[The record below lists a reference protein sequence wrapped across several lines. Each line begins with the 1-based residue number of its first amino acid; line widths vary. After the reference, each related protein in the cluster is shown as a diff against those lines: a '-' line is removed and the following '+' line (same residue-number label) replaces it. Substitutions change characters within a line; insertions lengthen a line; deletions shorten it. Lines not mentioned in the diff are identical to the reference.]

1 MTRILVVED
10 DPSIRMGLEDTL
22 TAKGYEVEVVGRGSE
37 GAERAISGRYDLVV
51 LDVMLPDIDGFEV
64 CRRIRNSKSPSRRVP
79 VIILSA
85 RGAELDRVRGLELGA
100 DDYVTKPFSL
110 MELLA
115 RVASVLRRSQ
125 GETREPVGLAFG
137 DLEIDLVGQVAT
149 RAGLRIEMPSR
160 AFAILKVFAKRPGE
174 VVSRDVLLD
183 EAWATGTIEHPHR
196 RHLMLRRAR
205 GQAKPRWLVTSTA
218 RATSSTSRARQC
230 DGRAATDPRAR
241 ARRLWR
247 RGEAARDAGRE
258 ARGRSPR
265 GGSRRGPDDRARHA
279 FGRVRRRCPR
289 RADG

>member
-22 TAKGYEVEVVGRGSE
+22 AAKGYEVEVVGRGGE

-64 CRRIRNSKSPSRRVP
+64 CRRIRSSKGASRRVP

-115 RVASVLRRSQ
+115 RVASVLRRSS
-125 GETREPVGLAFG
+125 GEQREPIGIAFG
-137 DLEIDLVGQVAT
+137 DIEIDLVGQVAT
-149 RAGLRIEMPSR
+149 RAGARIEMPSR

-183 EAWATGTIEHPHR
+183 EAWGYEDYPNTRTVDN
-196 RHLMLRRAR
+196 HLVKLRRALEEEPE
-205 GQAKPRWLVTSTA
+205 KPRWLVTIHGA
-218 RATSSTSRARQC
+218 GYKL
-230 DGRAATDPRAR
+230 DVPREAVR
-241 ARRLWR
+241 WA
-247 RGEAARDAGRE
+247 RGE
-258 ARGRSPR
+258 
-265 GGSRRGPDDRARHA
+265 
-279 FGRVRRRCPR
+279 
-289 RADG
+289 

>member
-22 TAKGYEVEVVGRGSE
+22 TAKGYEVEVVGRGSD
-37 GAERAISGRYDLVV
+37 GADRAISGRYDLVV

-64 CRRIRNSKSPSRRVP
+64 CRRIRNSKGESRRVP

-125 GETREPVGLAFG
+125 GETRDPIGLAFG
-137 DLEIDLVGQVAT
+137 DLDIDLVGQVAT
-149 RAGLRIEMPSR
+149 RAGQRIELPSR

-183 EAWATGTIEHPHR
+183 EAWGYEDYPNTRTVDN
-196 RHLMLRRAR
+196 HLVKLRRALEDEPD
-205 GQAKPRWLVTSTA
+205 KPRWLVTVH
-218 RATSSTSRARQC
+218 
-230 DGRAATDPRAR
+230 G
-241 ARRLWR
+241 
-247 RGEAARDAGRE
+247 AGYKLDVPRE
-258 ARGRSPR
+258 AVRWARG
-265 GGSRRGPDDRARHA
+265 
-279 FGRVRRRCPR
+279 
-289 RADG
+289 